1 MNRQEIIE
9 KIRSV
14 RGELAQKYGIERLA
28 LFGSRARGDATPES
42 DVDLVIL
49 ESKGR
54 DYFQRV
60 KAKYFLEELLG
71 TSVDLGYYDT
81 IRPVIRKRIEE
92 DLIHV

>member
-49 ESKGR
+49 EPKGR
-54 DYFQRV
+54 DYFRRV